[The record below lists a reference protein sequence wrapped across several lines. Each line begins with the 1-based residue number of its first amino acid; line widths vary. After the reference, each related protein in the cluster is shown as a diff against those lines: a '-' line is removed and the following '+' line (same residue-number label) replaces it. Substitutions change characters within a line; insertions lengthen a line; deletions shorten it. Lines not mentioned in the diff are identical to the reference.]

1 MFLPSIRVFYNI
13 EKIIATK
20 KNIRTNIYK
29 KIELLKNLKLGLIL
43 EKCIEIYYKTYQF
56 LENKHISRIYSI
68 YFLSWSL
75 AMEKIKV
82 GVLGATGM
90 VGQRYIKL
98 LENHPWFEV
107 TYVAASP
114 RSAGKKYKDAVSSR
128 WLIGSDIP
136 AGVAD
141 LIVEDANDEKKA
153 VGKCKFVFS
162 ALEMGKDEIKALE
175 AAYAAQGLPVVSN
188 ASANRWTEDVPMLI
202 PEINFN
208 HLDVIADQKK
218 HNGWEKGFI
227 AVKPNCSLQTYMMP
241 IFALQQAGYPIKR
254 MIVTT
259 LQATSGAG
267 YPGVASF
274 DMIDNIVPYIGGEEE
289 KTEKECLKILGA
301 VKDGKIENAAGPI
314 VSSTCTRVPVID
326 GHTACVSLEFDLPED
341 KKPSLEEIEKVWTA
355 FTSLPQELELPSA
368 PVHPIVVRHEE
379 NRPQPRRDR
388 ETEKGMACVI
398 GRLRPCNV
406 FDVKFVALSHNT
418 KRGAAMGGILNAE
431 LLKAKGFFDNL

>member
-1 MFLPSIRVFYNI
+1 MS
-13 EKIIATK
+13 
-20 KNIRTNIYK
+20 
-29 KIELLKNLKLGLIL
+29 
-43 EKCIEIYYKTYQF
+43 
-56 LENKHISRIYSI
+56 
-68 YFLSWSL
+68 
-75 AMEKIKV
+75 EKIKV

-114 RSAGKKYKDAVSSR
+114 RSAGLLYKDAVKNR
-128 WLIGSDIP
+128 WLIGAEIP

-141 LIVEDANDEKKA
+141 LMVEDANLAEKA
-153 VGKCKFVFS
+153 LGKCQFVFS
-162 ALEMGKDEIKALE
+162 ALEMPKKDDIKNLE
-175 AAYAAQGLPVVSN
+175 AAYAAEGIPVVSN
-188 ASANRWTEDVPMLI
+188 ASANRWTEDVPMLV
-202 PEINFN
+202 PEINYS

-218 HNGWEKGFI
+218 HHGWDKGFI

-241 IFALQQAGYPIKR
+241 LHALIQAGYPVKR

-267 YPGVASF
+267 YPGVPSF
-274 DMIDNIVPYIGGEEE
+274 DMIDNIVPFIGGEEE
-289 KTEKECLKILGA
+289 KTEKECLKILGS
-301 VKDGKIENAAGPI
+301 VKDGKIENATYPI

-341 KKPSLEEIEKVWTA
+341 KKPSLEEIERVWTSY
-355 FTSLPQELELPSA
+355 TSLPQELKLPSA
-368 PVHPIVVRHEE
+368 PEHPIVVRHEE

-406 FDVKFVALSHNT
+406 FDIKFVALSHNT

-431 LLKAKGFFDNL
+431 LLKAKGFFD

>member
-1 MFLPSIRVFYNI
+1 MN
-13 EKIIATK
+13 
-20 KNIRTNIYK
+20 
-29 KIELLKNLKLGLIL
+29 
-43 EKCIEIYYKTYQF
+43 
-56 LENKHISRIYSI
+56 
-68 YFLSWSL
+68 
-75 AMEKIKV
+75 KIKV

-114 RSAGKKYKDAVSSR
+114 RSAGQLYKDAVKNR
-128 WLIGSDIP
+128 WLIGENIP

-141 LIVEDANDEKKA
+141 LMVEDANLVEKA
-153 VGKCKFVFS
+153 LGKCQFVFS
-162 ALEMGKDEIKALE
+162 ALELPKKEDIKNLE
-175 AAYAAQGLPVVSN
+175 SAYAAEGIPVVSN
-188 ASANRWTEDVPMLI
+188 ASANRWTDDVPMLV
-202 PEINFN
+202 PEINFA
-208 HLDVIADQKK
+208 HLDVIAEQKK
-218 HNGWEKGFI
+218 HHGWDKGFI

-241 IFALQQAGYPIKR
+241 LHALIQAGYPVKR

-267 YPGVASF
+267 YPGVPSF
-274 DMIDNIVPYIGGEEE
+274 DMIDNIVPFIGGEEE
-289 KTEKECLKILGA
+289 KTEKECLKILGT
-301 VKDGKIENAAGPI
+301 VKDGKIENAAGPV
-314 VSSTCTRVPVID
+314 VSSTCTRVPVVD
-326 GHTACVSLEFDLPED
+326 GHTACVSLEFDLPDD
-341 KKPSLEEIEKVWTA
+341 KKPSLEEIERVWTSY
-355 FTSLPQELELPSA
+355 TSVPQELKLPSA
-368 PVHPIVVRHEE
+368 PEHPIVVRHED

-418 KRGAAMGGILNAE
+418 KRGAALGGILNAE

>member
-1 MFLPSIRVFYNI
+1 MN
-13 EKIIATK
+13 
-20 KNIRTNIYK
+20 
-29 KIELLKNLKLGLIL
+29 
-43 EKCIEIYYKTYQF
+43 Q
-56 LENKHISRIYSI
+56 
-68 YFLSWSL
+68 
-75 AMEKIKV
+75 KIKV

-107 TYVAASP
+107 SYVAASP
-114 RSAGKKYKDAVSSR
+114 RSAGKLYKDAVQNR
-128 WLIGSDIP
+128 WLIGENIP
-136 AGVAD
+136 EGVQN
-141 LIVEDANDEKKA
+141 LTVEDANIAEKA
-153 VGKCKFVFS
+153 LGKCQFVFS

-175 AAYAAQGLPVVSN
+175 ASYAQNGIPVVSN

-202 PEINFN
+202 PEINYS
-208 HLDVIADQKK
+208 HLDVIAEQKK
-218 HNGWEKGFI
+218 HHGWDKGFI

-241 IFALQQAGYPIKR
+241 LFALQEAGYPVKR

-267 YPGVASF
+267 YPGVPSF
-274 DMIDNIVPYIGGEEE
+274 DMVDNIVPYIGGEEE
-289 KTEKECLKILGA
+289 KTEKECLKILGK
-301 VKDGKIENAAGPI
+301 VKDGKIENASSPV

-341 KKPSLEEIEKVWTA
+341 KKPSLEEIERVWTS
-355 FTSLPQELELPSA
+355 FKSVPQDLNLPSA

-406 FDVKFVALSHNT
+406 FDIKFVALSHNT
-418 KRGAAMGGILNAE
+418 KRGAALGGILNAE
-431 LLKAKGFFDNL
+431 LLKAKGYFDNLQDLICYDKDCVSFLTQFFFCITILISK

>member
-1 MFLPSIRVFYNI
+1 M
-13 EKIIATK
+13 A
-20 KNIRTNIYK
+20 
-29 KIELLKNLKLGLIL
+29 G
-43 EKCIEIYYKTYQF
+43 
-56 LENKHISRIYSI
+56 
-68 YFLSWSL
+68 
-75 AMEKIKV
+75 KIKV

-98 LENHPWFEV
+98 LEDHPWFEV

-114 RSAGKKYKDAVSSR
+114 RSAGQLYKDAVANR
-128 WLIGSDIP
+128 WLIGAEIP
-136 AGVAD
+136 SGVQN
-141 LIVEDANDEKKA
+141 LMVEDANLAEKA
-153 VGKCKFVFS
+153 IGKCQFVFS
-162 ALEMGKDEIKALE
+162 ALELPKKEDIKNLE
-175 AAYAAQGLPVVSN
+175 AAYAAEGIPVVSN
-188 ASANRWTEDVPMLI
+188 ASANRWTEDVPMLV
-202 PEINFN
+202 PEINYS

-218 HNGWEKGFI
+218 HHGWDKGFI

-241 IFALQQAGYPIKR
+241 IHALIQAGYEIKR
-254 MIVTT
+254 MVVTT

-267 YPGVASF
+267 YPGVPSF

-289 KTEKECLKILGA
+289 KTEKECLKILGT

-326 GHTACVSLEFDLPED
+326 GHTACVSLEFGD
-341 KKPSLEEIEKVWTA
+341 KKPSMEEIEKIWTSY
-355 FTSLPQELELPSA
+355 TSVPQELKLPSA
-368 PVHPIVVRHEE
+368 PEHPIVVRHEE

-406 FDVKFVALSHNT
+406 FDIKFVALSHNT
-418 KRGAAMGGILNAE
+418 KRGAALGGILNAE

>member
-1 MFLPSIRVFYNI
+1 
-13 EKIIATK
+13 
-20 KNIRTNIYK
+20 
-29 KIELLKNLKLGLIL
+29 
-43 EKCIEIYYKTYQF
+43 
-56 LENKHISRIYSI
+56 
-68 YFLSWSL
+68 
-75 AMEKIKV
+75 MEKISV

-90 VGQRYIKL
+90 VGQRYIAL

-114 RSAGKKYKDAVSSR
+114 RSAGKKYSEAVANR

-136 AGVAD
+136 AAVAD
-141 LIVEDANDEKKA
+141 LTVQDANDAKA
-153 VGKCKFVFS
+153 ALGKCKFVFS
-162 ALEMGKDEIKALE
+162 ALEMSKDEIKALE
-175 AAYAAQGLPVVSN
+175 EAYAAEGIPVVSN
-188 ASANRWTEDVPMLI
+188 ASANRWTEDVPMLV
-202 PEINFN
+202 PEINSD
-208 HLDVIADQKK
+208 HLAIIEKQQA
-218 HNGWEKGFI
+218 HHGWKKGFI

-241 IFALQQAGYPIKR
+241 IYALQRAGYPIKR

-274 DMIDNIVPYIGGEEE
+274 DMIDNIVPFIGGEEE
-289 KTEKECLKILGA
+289 KTEKECLKILGKVA
-301 VKDGKIENAAGPI
+301 GDKIENSAGPI

-341 KKPSLEEIEKVWTA
+341 KKPTLEQIEKVWTS
-355 FTSLPQELELPSA
+355 FTSVPQEMNLPSA

-388 ETEKGMACVI
+388 DTEKGMACVI
-398 GRLRPCNV
+398 GRLRKCNV

-418 KRGAAMGGILNAE
+418 KRGAALGGILNAE
-431 LLKAKGFFDNL
+431 LLKAKGFFDSL

>member
-1 MFLPSIRVFYNI
+1 MS
-13 EKIIATK
+13 EK
-20 KNIRTNIYK
+20 
-29 KIELLKNLKLGLIL
+29 L
-43 EKCIEIYYKTYQF
+43 
-56 LENKHISRIYSI
+56 
-68 YFLSWSL
+68 
-75 AMEKIKV
+75 KV

-114 RSAGKKYKDAVSSR
+114 RSAGKAYKDAVKNR
-128 WLIGSDIP
+128 WLIGAEIP
-136 AGVAD
+136 SGVAD

-153 VGKCKFVFS
+153 LGKCQFVFS

-175 AAYAAQGLPVVSN
+175 AAYAAEGIPVVSN
-188 ASANRWTEDVPMLI
+188 ASANRWTEDAPMLV
-202 PEINFN
+202 PEINYS
-208 HLDVIADQKK
+208 HLDVIAEQKK
-218 HNGWEKGFI
+218 HHSWDKGFI

-241 IFALQQAGYPIKR
+241 IHALIQAGYPIKR

-267 YPGVASF
+267 YPGVPSF
-274 DMIDNIVPYIGGEEE
+274 DMIDNIVPFISGEEE
-289 KTEKECLKILGA
+289 KTEKECLKILGK
-301 VKDGKIENAAGPI
+301 VQDGKIVNAEYPI

-326 GHTACVSLEFDLPED
+326 GHTACVSLEFAD
-341 KKPSLEEIEKVWTA
+341 KKPSIEEIEKIWTNYK
-355 FTSLPQELELPSA
+355 SLPQELKLPSA
-368 PVHPIVVRHEE
+368 PEHPIVVRHEE

-406 FDVKFVALSHNT
+406 FDVKFVSLSHNT
-418 KRGAAMGGILNAE
+418 KRGAALGGILNAE